1 MSIPNRN
8 INYPTAIKY
17 GAGRIK
23 ELADHCRAN
32 GINRPL
38 FVTDPGLAAM
48 PMVTDIVA
56 DVRKAG
62 LGIGVFSD
70 VRPNPVEANIDAGVK
85 AFQAGRH
92 DGVVAFGGGS
102 GLDTGKA
109 IASFQSALTLSAND
123 ADLYADLARAQAMED
138 DWPSVESDLNA
149 ALNAMPAN
157 AKSAAEILS
166 AIDAKARVDGA
177 EEVHMKLAPD
187 LDRKSVV

>member
-92 DGVVAFGGGS
+92 DGVVEIG
-102 GLDTGKA
+102 
-109 IASFQSALTLSAND
+109 
-123 ADLYADLARAQAMED
+123 RAH
-138 DWPSVESDLNA
+138 V
-149 ALNAMPAN
+149 
-157 AKSAAEILS
+157 
-166 AIDAKARVDGA
+166 
-177 EEVHMKLAPD
+177 
-187 LDRKSVV
+187 